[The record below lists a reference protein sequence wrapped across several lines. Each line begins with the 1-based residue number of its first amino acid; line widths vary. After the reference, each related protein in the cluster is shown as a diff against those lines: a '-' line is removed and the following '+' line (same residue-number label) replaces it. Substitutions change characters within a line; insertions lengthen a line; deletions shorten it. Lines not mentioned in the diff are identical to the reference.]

1 MSGGGY
7 AADPAALAQAAK
19 GINGTITELR
29 DLGIVG
35 TGDVGRGFSQLAMS
49 GMDVGHDGLKDAFD
63 EFCTRW
69 SWGVRTLV
77 QDGNE
82 IAVRLGL
89 NAGKYALMEEYAEDT
104 MKGLFADVAGDPRM
118 SDEDASKQSWSQLM
132 DQTTSTDYSPESFTG
147 AADRM
152 GDSWADTARDTVET
166 RSNPLSGLEDVQQAL
181 GGGDDQP
188 APGTTGTSKGGE

>member
-1 MSGGGY
+1 MGGGY
-7 AADPAALAQAAK
+7 AADPQALAQAAK
-19 GINGTITELR
+19 GINGTIEELR
-29 DLGIVG
+29 GLGIVG

-49 GMDVGHDGLKDAFD
+49 GMDVGNAGLKDAFD

-89 NAGKYALMEEYAEDT
+89 NAGKYALMEEYAEGT
-104 MKGLFADVAGDPRM
+104 MKELFVDVAGDPHM
-118 SDEDASKQSWSQLM
+118 SGEDASQQSWSGLV
-132 DQTTSTDYSPESFTG
+132 DQTTSSDYSEKSFTD

-152 GDSWADTARDTVET
+152 GDSWSKTAQDTIET
-166 RSNPLSGLEDVQQAL
+166 RSDPLSGVEDVQQAL
-181 GGGDDQP
+181 GGGSGD
-188 APGTTGTSKGGE
+188 GSKDGE

>member
-1 MSGGGY
+1 MGGGY
-7 AADPAALAQAAK
+7 AADPQALAQAAK
-19 GINGTITELR
+19 GINGTIEELR
-29 DLGIVG
+29 GLGIVG

-49 GMDVGHDGLKDAFD
+49 GMDVGNAGLKDAFD

-89 NAGKYALMEEYAEDT
+89 NAGKYALMEQYAEGT
-104 MKGLFADVAGDPRM
+104 MKELFVDVAGDPHM
-118 SDEDASKQSWSQLM
+118 SGDDAAKQSWSGLM
-132 DQTTSTDYSPESFTG
+132 DQTTSSDYSEKSFTD

-152 GDSWADTARDTVET
+152 GTSWSQTAQDTVET
-166 RSNPLSGLEDVQQAL
+166 RSDPLSGVKDVQQAL
-181 GGGDDQP
+181 GGGSPD
-188 APGTTGTSKGGE
+188 GTKGGE